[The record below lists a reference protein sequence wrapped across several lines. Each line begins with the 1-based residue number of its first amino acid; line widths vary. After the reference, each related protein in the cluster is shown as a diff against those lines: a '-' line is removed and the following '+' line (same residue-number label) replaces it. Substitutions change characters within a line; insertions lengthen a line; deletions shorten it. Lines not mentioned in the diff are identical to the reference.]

1 MPEAGELLIEGKTK
15 KIFEVVDQPERVIV
29 EAKDDITAGDGAK
42 HDVIEGKGVW
52 ATSTTVNVFN
62 LLQYCSVP
70 VAFAK
75 RLDDR
80 RFVAPRCEMIPLE
93 VVVRREAHGSY
104 LKRYPHLHRGTYFPR
119 LVFEL
124 FLKTTG
130 QRFGNTLLFPCDDPL
145 FRPVGNRQFEAVDPK
160 APVSEWAAAIEPRD
174 IGNGMSHLP
183 DIERLAYRAFLILEK
198 AWQLQGRRLVDIK
211 FEFGLSPDGK
221 LLLADV
227 VDNDSWRVLDG
238 AQHLDKQVYRDGG
251 ALDDVALRYKRVA
264 ELTEQFH
271 VPRQQVILWMAS
283 RQDDVRPFEDAFRP
297 FIGTTRLLFYVCSMH
312 KEPER
317 GILELHHMIQEV
329 PDSVVIVCAGRSNGA
344 GPVISAHTHVPVM
357 TVPANYRD
365 FPEDVWSSLR
375 TPSATPCMTVLEP
388 ENAMLAAMQ
397 ILASRN
403 PALYADVRLEQE
415 SRMVNTIPL
424 A

>member
-1 MPEAGELLIEGKTK
+1 MSEVGEVLIQGKTK
-15 KIFEVVDQPERVIV
+15 KIFEVVDQKEWVIV

-42 HDVIEGKGVW
+42 HDVMEGKGEW
-52 ATSTTVNVFN
+52 ATRTTCNVFRLFEN
-62 LLQYCSVP
+62 CSVP

-130 QRFGNTLLFPCDDPL
+130 RRFAGELQFPCDDPL
-145 FRPVGNRQFEAVDPK
+145 LRSKGTKRFEAVDPK
-160 APVSEWAAAIEPRD
+160 APVSEWTVAIDPRD
-174 IGNGMSHLP
+174 IGKGMLYLP
-183 DIERLAYRAFLILEK
+183 DIERIACRAFLILEK

-211 FEFGLSPDGK
+211 FEFGLSTDGE

-227 VDNDSWRVLDG
+227 VDNDSWRVMDG
-238 AQHLDKQVYRDGG
+238 AQHLDKQIYRDGG
-251 ALDDVALRYKRVA
+251 ALDDVALRYKMVA
-264 ELTEQFH
+264 ELTEKFH
-271 VPRQQVILWMAS
+271 VPRQQVIVWMAS
-283 RQDDVRPFEDAFRP
+283 ERDNHRPFEDAFRP
-297 FIGTTRLLFYVCSMH
+297 FMGATRLLVHVCSMH

-317 GILELHHMIQEV
+317 GIRELHGMIQDI
-329 PDSVVIVCAGRSNGA
+329 PDTVVIVCAGRSNGA
-344 GPVISAHTHVPVM
+344 GPVISAHTHVPVI

-365 FPEDVWSSLR
+365 FPDDVWSSLR
-375 TPSATPCMTVLEP
+375 TPSVTPCMTVLEP
-388 ENAMLAAMQ
+388 DNAILAAMQ
-397 ILASRN
+397 ILAQRN
-403 PALYADVRLEQE
+403 PALYADVRMKQE
-415 SRMVNTIPL
+415 TRMVNTIPL